1 MKIRY
6 LDKIRVIQNR
16 KNYEKENVHLGD
28 IGTIWLPEIRYNKF
42 YVMFDSNESDF
53 KLYDCWYCEIDVAD
67 IELVEEYGL
76 TNEEIAE
83 DLPSNEPWWCI
94 VEDGFIK
101 NLKGEKKNK
110 IAYDYDS

>member
-1 MKIRY
+1 MKY
-6 LDKIRVIQNR
+6 LDKVMLIND
-16 KNYEKENVHLGD
+16 NYEKIGLFSGD
-28 IGTIWLPEIRYNKF
+28 IGTIWLPEIRDKTF
-42 YVMFDSNESDF
+42 YVLFMKENTDDNF
-53 KLYDCWYCEIDVAD
+53 IDTSIKIQD
-67 IELVEEYGL
+67 LKLVESSKL
-76 TNEEIAE
+76 TNEQIAK

>member
-1 MKIRY
+1 MKMKY
-6 LDKIRVIQNR
+6 LDRVKVINMET
-16 KNYEKENVHLGD
+16 KYENDGVKLGD
-28 IGTIWLPEIRYNKF
+28 IGTIWLPEIRFNKF
-42 YVMFDSNESDF
+42 YVMFDNNESDF

-67 IELVEEYGL
+67 IELVEGYGL
-76 TNEEIAE
+76 TNEEIAK
-83 DLPSNEPWWCI
+83 DLPSDEPWWCI